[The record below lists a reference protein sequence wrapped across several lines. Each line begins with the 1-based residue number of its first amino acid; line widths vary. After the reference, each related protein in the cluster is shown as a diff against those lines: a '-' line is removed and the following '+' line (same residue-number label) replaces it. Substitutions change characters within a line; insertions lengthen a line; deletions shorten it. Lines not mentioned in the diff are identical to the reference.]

1 MISFTEAAVAVLKD
15 SVDPDDVVRVSVHG
29 GGCSGFLYN
38 LEIELE
44 SRDDDIILEL
54 DGVKVCLD
62 PQSSFILAE
71 TTVDYETKLAAS
83 GFKFLNEGAAKTCGC
98 GKSFSCP

>member
-15 SVDPDDVVRVSVHG
+15 SVESDDVVRVSVHG

-54 DGVKVCLD
+54 DGVKVCID
-62 PQSSFILAE
+62 PQSSFILSE

-83 GFKFLNEGAAKTCGC
+83 GFKFSNEGAAKTCGC
-98 GKSFSCP
+98 GKSFSC